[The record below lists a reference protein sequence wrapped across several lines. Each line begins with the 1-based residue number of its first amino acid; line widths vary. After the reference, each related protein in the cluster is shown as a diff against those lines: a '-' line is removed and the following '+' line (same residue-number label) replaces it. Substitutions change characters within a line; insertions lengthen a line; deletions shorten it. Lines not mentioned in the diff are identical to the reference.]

1 MSAGIAVKIGREMI
15 ALLRRSAA
23 IAEGKIPEDRKEVQS
38 WEKLYLLAERN
49 SVEAVTWLGA
59 EQYQEEM
66 PEEVRTAW
74 KKQSGRTLLRQL
86 HFDAEREEILKELE
100 EEGISYLPLKGIL
113 ISGYYPRPGLRFMA
127 DNDILYGIT
136 EQEGSG
142 WKLSGTDEKEQER
155 IGREAQRKLIALM
168 ERRGYWTENLKGNHD
183 TFYRKPFYNFEMHRR
198 LMSASSQ
205 QGDYYG
211 NPWKRA
217 RQDRGNPFRFSF
229 SDEDEYLYLITH
241 DFKHYDSNGCG
252 IRMVLDLHYFLQKK
266 GGTLDWNYVE
276 GELEKLKL
284 QDFEKKLKRAA
295 EELFGEGKLP
305 EETEDFLFELLG
317 CGTYGSQSERVK
329 RKLNKLDQGNRKKAR
344 RDYVRERFFP
354 DRETVRENFPFF
366 ARHRYLLWLLPVY
379 RLGRGLVK
387 NRRNLIRELRL
398 LWVDRR
404 NEE

>member
-142 WKLSGTDEKEQER
+142 WK
-155 IGREAQRKLIALM
+155 
-168 ERRGYWTENLKGNHD
+168 
-183 TFYRKPFYNFEMHRR
+183 TFR
-198 LMSASSQ
+198 
-205 QGDYYG
+205 
-211 NPWKRA
+211 
-217 RQDRGNPFRFSF
+217 
-229 SDEDEYLYLITH
+229 
-241 DFKHYDSNGCG
+241 
-252 IRMVLDLHYFLQKK
+252 
-266 GGTLDWNYVE
+266 
-276 GELEKLKL
+276 
-284 QDFEKKLKRAA
+284 
-295 EELFGEGKLP
+295 
-305 EETEDFLFELLG
+305 
-317 CGTYGSQSERVK
+317 
-329 RKLNKLDQGNRKKAR
+329 NR
-344 RDYVRERFFP
+344 
-354 DRETVRENFPFF
+354 
-366 ARHRYLLWLLPVY
+366 
-379 RLGRGLVK
+379 
-387 NRRNLIRELRL
+387 
-398 LWVDRR
+398 
-404 NEE
+404 